1 MIGLGFSLQ
10 PQYSLPME
18 NVIALLADA
27 GFSAVS
33 PVWTAEPE
41 LERIAACA
49 PRHGMTIQ
57 SLHAPHKDIARLWEP
72 DAPDSRE
79 AQTDIFRCVEA
90 CARFRIPVMVLHCW
104 QGLHYTFPEEP
115 LDFRFFDALAEW
127 AHKLGVSIALENLE
141 GEEYLAALMA
151 RYQKLPHI
159 GFCFDSGHDHCY
171 PHKLDFL
178 AQFGPRLLMTHLND
192 NLGLR
197 DPSGIPSG
205 DDDLH
210 YLPFDGNL
218 PWEPCLGRLSQAPR
232 QATLNFEFKTR
243 SHSKDPRDLI
253 YASLS
258 PEAFIQSA
266 AQRARRIAD
275 IYEKMLLENAQH
287 KEGTG
292 CTDAAQRCTEEPV

>member
-10 PQYSLPME
+10 SQYSLPME
-18 NVIALLADA
+18 NIIALLADA

-33 PVWTAEPE
+33 PVWCGEAE
-41 LERIAACA
+41 LERIAVCA
-49 PRHGMTIQ
+49 PRHGMVIQ
-57 SLHAPHKDIARLWEP
+57 SLHAPHKGIARLWEP

-79 AQTDIFRCVEA
+79 AQAEIFRCAEA

-115 LDFRFFDALAEW
+115 LDFRFFDALVEQ
-127 AHKLGVSIALENLE
+127 AHKLGISVALENLE
-141 GEEYLAALMA
+141 GEEYLATLMA
-151 RYQKLPHI
+151 RYQQLPHI

-178 AQFGPRLLMTHLND
+178 EQFGSRLLMTHLND

-218 PWEPCLGRLSQAPR
+218 SWESCMGRLSRAPR
-232 QATLNFEFKTR
+232 QAILNFEFKTR
-243 SHSKDPRDLI
+243 SHSKDPGDLI
-253 YASLS
+253 YATRSV
-258 PEAFIQSA
+258 EDFIRSA
-266 AQRARRIAD
+266 ARQARRVAD
-275 IYEKMLLENAQH
+275 IYEKRIMKNAPT
-287 KEGTG
+287 KE
-292 CTDAAQRCTEEPV
+292 DAG